1 MSLTQREREDINEG
15 HSWGARGTAGAVI
28 AAGLAFEGVSHAY
41 GELASVTAV
50 DLAIKPGEIVCL
62 LGRSGCGKSTLL
74 RLAAGLEVP
83 SAGRIVID
91 GVEMST
97 RARVIAPEKRGV
109 GLMFQDF
116 ALFPHLTILENVTY
130 GLSRLPRA
138 DARAT
143 ALVALARVGLVEHAN
158 DYPHQLS
165 GGEQQRVALARA
177 IAPKPGVLL
186 MDEPFSGLD
195 ARLRDQ
201 VRDETLAVMRET
213 RATCIVVTHDPEE
226 AMRVAD
232 RVALMRAGRIVQLAT
247 PEELYR
253 RPVDVLAARFFSELN
268 EMEGVVRNG
277 CADTAVGRVPTTLP
291 EGTAVDVCVRLQGV
305 RVTAPGSGVP
315 GRLLRR
321 RFLGEVHLLEVAVAG
336 LDRPL
341 VSRCREGAALEPG
354 RDVGIHLFHEDVLVF
369 PRGMV

>member
-1 MSLTQREREDINEG
+1 LSLTQREREDIDEG

-28 AAGLAFEGVSHAY
+28 AAGLAFEGVSHTY
-41 GELASVTAV
+41 GDLASVSGV
-50 DLAIKPGEIVCL
+50 DLSIRPGEIVCL

-74 RLAAGLEVP
+74 RLAAGLETP
-83 SAGRIVID
+83 TAGRILID
-91 GVEMST
+91 GVEMSS
-97 RARVIAPEKRGV
+97 AKRVTPPERRGV

-130 GLSRLPRA
+130 GLSRLPRS
-138 DARAT
+138 DARST
-143 ALVALARVGLVEHAN
+143 ALVALGRVGLVGHAA

-268 EMEGVVRNG
+268 EMEGVVRAG
-277 CADTAVGRVPTTLP
+277 FAETPVGRVPTTLE
-291 EGTAVDVCVRLQGV
+291 EGARVDVCVRLQGV
-305 RVTAPGSGVP
+305 RVTPPGEGVP

-321 RFLGEVHLLEVAVAG
+321 RFLGEVDLLEVAVAG

-341 VSRCREGAALEPG
+341 VARCRNGAELRVG
-354 RDVGIHLFHEDVLVF
+354 RDVGVHLLHEDVLVF
-369 PRGMV
+369 PRALV